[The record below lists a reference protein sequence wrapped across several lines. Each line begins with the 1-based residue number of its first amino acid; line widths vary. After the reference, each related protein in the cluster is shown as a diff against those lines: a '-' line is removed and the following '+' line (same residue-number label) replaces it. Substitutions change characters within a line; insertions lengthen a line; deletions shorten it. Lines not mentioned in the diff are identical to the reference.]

1 MSEPLHP
8 AQTPS
13 PKATEAAAVVG
24 TEAAEMVV
32 ATPAAG
38 AAWAAAVGT
47 EAVWAAAMVAARS
60 EAVVV

>member
-1 MSEPLHP
+1 MG
-8 AQTPS
+8 
-13 PKATEAAAVVG
+13 TEAAAAVG
-24 TEAAEMVV
+24 TEAEMVV